1 MALVNKNQ
9 DVVKHSSSY
18 MLGNSVRVH
27 VNPILENTVV
37 DGRLAS
43 DLEFAL
49 QTKDPSYIGS
59 INTRATKYGNSGSR
73 HVSASDAAD
82 ALAIANDNV
91 DAFVNSINQTAVD
104 SNNND
109 PAGSVELNS
118 NS

>member
-1 MALVNKNQ
+1 
-9 DVVKHSSSY
+9 

-49 QTKDPSYIGS
+49 QTKDPAYIGS
-59 INTRATKYGNSGSR
+59 INTRATQYGNSGSR

-82 ALAIANDNV
+82 VLGRANDAV
-91 DAFVNSINQTAVD
+91 ADFEQSINQNNAVD
-104 SNNND
+104 
-109 PAGSVELNS
+109 VNS
-118 NS
+118 NESSDSGETNTKS